1 MLATSVEE
9 HPNLCRGT
17 MTSGNNRNYRQ
28 IKEQSPE
35 PAYSSYQSSRVCNL
49 PAVSVH
55 HNISL
60 LLLRLLLLLLLLR
73 RLGLGALLGATVGVI
88 LAIVHL
94 DVFALAL
101 LLALTLLVFKV
112 LFLVILALGLEVLG
126 SGVALLV
133 IVLTV
138 GLDALHIMVL
148 ALGLGCD
155 GGGAQSSRLAAF
167 GETFLLFLL
176 LVCAVSRTVVLGG
189 VHVRLL
195 RREFSGRALVAV
207 PFDSEAGDSGLL
219 GEDVAAD
226 LLDDGLG
233 GRLVDQLLVGVLVA
247 DVVAD
252 ADELPA
258 VVGASEQDDGDAK
271 DLGCGDVGGVGRVG
285 LEDELVDADGDGTD
299 EEGVE
304 FLIVLRAGKSVSG
317 LLDV

>member
-1 MLATSVEE
+1 M
-9 HPNLCRGT
+9 
-17 MTSGNNRNYRQ
+17 
-28 IKEQSPE
+28 
-35 PAYSSYQSSRVCNL
+35 
-49 PAVSVH
+49 H

-73 RLGLGALLGATVGVI
+73 RLGLGALLGATVGAI

-94 DVFALAL
+94 DVFALAF
-101 LLALTLLVFKV
+101 LLALTLLVFEV
-112 LFLVILALGLEVLG
+112 FFLIILALGLEVLR
-126 SGVALLV
+126 SGIALLV
-133 IVLTV
+133 IVLAI
-138 GLDALHIMVL
+138 GFDALHVMVL
-148 ALGLGCD
+148 ALSLGRD
-155 GGGAQSSRLAAF
+155 SGSAQSSRLATF
-167 GETFLLFLL
+167 GEALLLFLL

-195 RREFSGRALVAV
+195 RRELSGRALVAI
-207 PFDSEAGDSGLL
+207 PLDSEAGDSGLL
-219 GEDVAAD
+219 CEDVAAD

-252 ADELPA
+252 ADELAA